1 MEPLKLPVLF
11 ESEKQFRLLV
21 NECGRLPSPLG
32 PVKHLLAHYLYARL
46 WVDLALEA
54 RATDRVGFLSEA
66 GARLYLERLSG
77 DWGTSLPETATTDW
91 LDLLVR
97 ATVLERIEGGYEC
110 PAFNIGDLNAQ
121 CAGSY
126 LKREQK
132 AANHS
137 AFNRGKQQREH
148 ESQWLAMTLGTYHG
162 RDGQVLTPDQVARAV
177 NVVKS
182 FDNVLRL
189 APRAMTGN
197 HWPPGLV
204 ADAAEVEQKYGEVLD
219 KVYHFILDNRNS
231 PQVPKTTEQC
241 LAMFG
246 GLLKSVFGG
255 RANPGSKGAE
265 EAPRDSEGELKLG

>member
-1 MEPLKLPVLF
+1 MEPLKLPILF

-21 NECGRLPSPLG
+21 NECAKLPSPLG
-32 PVKHLLAHYLYARL
+32 RLRHVLAHYLYARL

-66 GARLYLERLSG
+66 GARLYVERIAEELRG
-77 DWGTSLPETATTDW
+77 VDADAAGVDW
-91 LDLLVR
+91 LELLVR
-97 ATVLERIEGGYEC
+97 ATVLERVDGGYEC
-110 PAFNIGDLNAQ
+110 PAFNLGEMNAQ

-137 AFNRGKQQREH
+137 AFNRGKHQREH
-148 ESQWLAMTLGTYHG
+148 ESQWLAMTLGTYHAH
-162 RDGQVLTPDQVARAV
+162 DGKVLTPDQVARAV

-189 APRAMTGN
+189 PPRGMTGN

-204 ADAAEVEQKYGEVLD
+204 ADAAEVDQKYGELLD
-219 KVYHFILDNRNS
+219 KVYHYLLDNRNS

-246 GLLKSVFGG
+246 GLLKCVLGA
-255 RANPGSKGAE
+255 RAKPSAN
-265 EAPRDSEGELKLG
+265 APVSRDGDGQLKLE